1 MTAKSKSEAN
11 KKAIGIRLDKEVL
24 DLLAEASTT
33 AGVSRTE
40 IIEECVR
47 AHASDYVA
55 CLFEKRKAH
64 FEDYLKTSK
73 GKKK

>member
-1 MTAKSKSEAN
+1 MSNKSKGEAN

-40 IIEECVR
+40 IIEESFLLVPVTLDNR
-47 AHASDYVA
+47 S
-55 CLFEKRKAH
+55 
-64 FEDYLKTSK
+64 TS
-73 GKKK
+73 

>member
-47 AHASDYVA
+47 AQDNLDFSEEELNKIDEIV
-55 CLFEKRKAH
+55 
-64 FEDYLKTSK
+64 
-73 GKKK
+73 G

>member
-1 MTAKSKSEAN
+1 MTAKAKGEAN

-24 DLLAEASTT
+24 ELLAKASTT

-55 CLFEKRKAH
+55 CLFEKRKSS

-73 GKKK
+73 RKRK

>member
-1 MTAKSKSEAN
+1 MTDKKNSETN

-24 DLLAEASTT
+24 DLLAEASST

-55 CLFEKRKAH
+55 YIFQKRKSY
-64 FEDYLKTSK
+64 FEDYLKTAK